1 MKATSLAAL
10 VLFLLVGSPLTEQ
23 LRAEVKLPAAT
34 ATPAELVKAALQSE
48 LDGASS
54 LRATL
59 LSDALARDSNFAPAR
74 WHSGFVR
81 IDGDWVKVDDVPER
95 AASDKKLTA
104 YRKLRDAMVDT
115 ADNHRA
121 LARFCHKNQLPD
133 EERVHWAKVMEFER
147 GDAEALAALG
157 LKLHEG
163 RWLTRAQIDAEKQRA
178 GERLRAA
185 RHWQPQITKWRSAI
199 DRGNST
205 DRDKALAA
213 LSSLNDPE
221 AIPVLEAV
229 FAVKGDSPKARQ
241 LNQLLIDTVGR
252 LQHPEATQ
260 VLLRRAIV
268 PDAEEMRAAAADE
281 LKKRPMHVFVP
292 QLIAA
297 MPGSLKT
304 RFHVSVL
311 PGGMV
316 LHEHEFYL
324 EGQQADFA
332 INYES
337 IVNPTDAMTAMLVT
351 PRALAREL
359 ATADTLEAQA
369 SAVQAPA
376 DWMRDRVRFA
386 LERTTGFSAGDDPRL
401 WEKQYNDY
409 NGWSAPAQEKPVY
422 QQNLWEIQS
431 YFPLPSQTTIRPE
444 TRLWTYVP
452 HGVCPPC
459 CFPGGTMILTIQ
471 GPRPIEELK
480 VGDRVLSQEIRTGEL
495 VYKPIHTTNLLP
507 TTPVL
512 KVSFANQA
520 ILVTPGHPFWVNGL
534 GWRPAKHLEA
544 GMSLHGLEG
553 GMTVENL
560 EAVRATEVYNLIVS
574 EHHNYFL
581 AGPRLLVH
589 DNSPIE
595 GSPIVTPG
603 LMATAR

>member
-10 VLFLLVGSPLTEQ
+10 VLFLLVGSILTAR
-23 LRAEVKLPAAT
+23 LRAEVKLPGAT
-34 ATPAELVKAALQSE
+34 ATPAELVQAALQSE
-48 LDGASS
+48 VDGASS
-54 LRATL
+54 LRTTL
-59 LSDALARDSNFAPAR
+59 LSDALERDPNFAPAR

-81 IDGDWVKVDDVPER
+81 IDGDWIKVDDVPER
-95 AASDKKLTA
+95 ATADKKLIA
-104 YRKLRDAMVDT
+104 YRKQRDAIVDT

-121 LARFCHKNQLPD
+121 LARFCHKNQLAD
-133 EERVHWAKVMEFER
+133 EERVHWAKVLEFER

-163 RWLTRAQIDAEKQRA
+163 RWLTRAQIDAQKQRA

-185 RHWQPQITKWRSAI
+185 RHWQPQITTWRSAI
-199 DRGNST
+199 DHGNAK

-213 LSSLNDPE
+213 LRSLSDPD

-229 FAVKGDSPKARQ
+229 FAVKGDSTKAKE
-241 LNQLLIDTVGR
+241 LNQLLTDTVGR

-268 PDAEEMRAAAADE
+268 PDSEEVRAAAADE
-281 LKKRPMHVFVP
+281 LKRRPMHVYVP

-316 LHEHEFYL
+316 LHEHQFYL
-324 EGQQADFA
+324 EGQEADFA

-359 ATADTLEAQA
+359 ATADTLETQA
-369 SAVQAPA
+369 SEVQGPA
-376 DWMRDRVRFA
+376 DWLRERVRFV

-401 WEKQYNDY
+401 WEKQYHDY
-409 NGWSAPAQEKPVY
+409 NGWSAPTQEKPVY
-422 QQNLWEIQS
+422 QQYFWEIQS
-431 YFPLPSQTTIRPE
+431 YFSAPSQTTAQTTTELSTI
-444 TRLWTYVP
+444 VP
-452 HGVCPPC
+452 FVGPC
-459 CFPGGTMILTIQ
+459 SCFPAGTTILTIQ

-480 VGDRVLSQEIRTGEL
+480 VGDRVLSQDVRTGEL
-495 VYKPIHTTNLLP
+495 VYRPIQTPTLRQ

-512 KVSFANQA
+512 KISFANQA

-534 GWRPAKHLEA
+534 GWRPAKHLST
-544 GMSLHGLEG
+544 GMSLHSLEG
-553 GMTVENL
+553 GITVESV
-560 EAVRATEVYNLIVS
+560 EESRATEVYNLIVS
-574 EHHNYFL
+574 ELHNYFL

-589 DNSPIE
+589 DNTPIA

-603 LMATAR
+603 LMAKAP

>member
-1 MKATSLAAL
+1 MKATSLVVL
-10 VLFLLVGSPLTEQ
+10 VLFLLVGSPPTER

-48 LDGASS
+48 LDGASA

-81 IDGDWVKVDDVPER
+81 FGDDWVKVDDVPQR
-95 AASDKKLTA
+95 AATDKKLTA
-104 YRKLRDAMVDT
+104 YRKQRDAMVDT
-115 ADNHRA
+115 ADNHRS
-121 LARFCHKNQLPD
+121 LARWCHKNQLPD
-133 EERVHWAKVMEFER
+133 EERVHWAKVLEFER

-178 GERLRAA
+178 GDRLRAA
-185 RHWQPQITKWRSAI
+185 RHWHPQITKWRSAI
-199 DRGNST
+199 DHGNAK
-205 DRDKALAA
+205 DRDRALAA
-213 LSSLNDPE
+213 LRSLKDPDAIPMLE
-221 AIPVLEAV
+221 AI
-229 FAVKGDSPKARQ
+229 FAITADSAKSKE
-241 LNQLLIDTVGR
+241 LNLLLIETVDR

-268 PDAEEMRAAAADE
+268 PDSEEVRAAAADE
-281 LKKRPMHVFVP
+281 LKKRPMHAYVP

-297 MPGSLKT
+297 LPGSLKT

-324 EGQQADFA
+324 EGQKADFA

-337 IVNPTDAMTAMLVT
+337 IVNPTDSFAAMLVT
-351 PRALAREL
+351 PRAVANEL
-359 ATADTLEAQA
+359 ATADALEARANLAKGQ
-369 SAVQAPA
+369 A

-386 LERTTGFSAGDDPRL
+386 LERTTGFATGDDPRL
-401 WEKQYNDY
+401 WEKQYSDY
-409 NGWSAPAQEKPVY
+409 NGWSTPTQEKPVY
-422 QQNLWEIQS
+422 QQSLSEYQS
-431 YFPLPSQTTIRPE
+431 YFTPPVGMTI
-444 TRLWTYVP
+444 TLG
-452 HGVCPPC
+452 HS
-459 CFPGGTMILTIQ
+459 CFPAGTMILSIQ

-480 VGDRVLSQEIRTGEL
+480 MGDRVLAQEIRTGEL
-495 VYKPIHTTNLLP
+495 AYKPIQSTTLRA

-534 GWRPAKHLEA
+534 GWRPARHLET
-544 GMSLHGLEG
+544 GMQLHSLDGSR
-553 GMTVENL
+553 TVESL
-560 EAVRATEVYNLIVS
+560 EESRATEAYNLVVS
-574 EHHNYFL
+574 EFHNYFL

-595 GSPIVTPG
+595 GSPVVTPG
-603 LMATAR
+603 LMATAP